1 MRTYIDFMIDEANE
15 AHNVDLRNLPAT
27 APLFAYLHAASL
39 GAVECKYK
47 HVALELAKLAA
58 AYYLQTA
65 EADDRWYG
73 FAAETCE
80 GEEADDIIHAW
91 ANAERNKYSYGLHN
105 GALGISFLSED
116 ARHWYTIAITVD
128 PETGKQLTSERV
140 NFPDEVSL
148 MLHDYYAAAQNRQ

>member
-27 APLFAYLHAASL
+27 APLFAHLHAASL

-65 EADDRWYG
+65 EADEWD
-73 FAAETCE
+73 E
-80 GEEADDIIHAW
+80 G
-91 ANAERNKYSYGLHN
+91 Y
-105 GALGISFLSED
+105 
-116 ARHWYTIAITVD
+116 V
-128 PETGKQLTSERV
+128 P
-140 NFPDEVSL
+140 PDEVLERLPKWTVKHTPRILKPETEVKPDASL
-148 MLHDYYAAAQNRQ
+148 IR

>member
-65 EADDRWYG
+65 SQSSLRTGGTLDALSPMNRSKSWKRST
-73 FAAETCE
+73 ATRSS
-80 GEEADDIIHAW
+80 I
-91 ANAERNKYSYGLHN
+91 R
-105 GALGISFLSED
+105 GA
-116 ARHWYTIAITVD
+116 
-128 PETGKQLTSERV
+128 TGREVRRTST
-140 NFPDEVSL
+140 S
-148 MLHDYYAAAQNRQ
+148 

>member
-58 AYYLQTA
+58 ANYLQTA
-65 EADDRWYG
+65 EAG
-73 FAAETCE
+73 
-80 GEEADDIIHAW
+80 DIIHDW
-91 ANAERNKYSYGLHN
+91 ADTERNKYSYGLHN

-148 MLHDYYAAAQNRQ
+148 MLHDYYAAHNRQ